1 MTGEGE
7 EIEELRSKIAEVDS
21 RILDAVAERMNLSVE
36 IGRLKS
42 LKGLDVEAKEV
53 EELVISRGRSN
64 ARELGIDEQLV
75 EEILNLLIEYSKREQ
90 RRSR

>member
-1 MTGEGE
+1 MTDEGE
-7 EIEELRSKIAEVDS
+7 EIEELRSRIAEVDS
-21 RILDAVAERMNLSVE
+21 KILDAVAERMNLSVE

-53 EELVISRGRSN
+53 EDLVIARGRSN
-64 ARELGIDEQLV
+64 AMELGLDEELV
-75 EEILNLLIEYSKREQ
+75 ERILKLLIEYSKREQ